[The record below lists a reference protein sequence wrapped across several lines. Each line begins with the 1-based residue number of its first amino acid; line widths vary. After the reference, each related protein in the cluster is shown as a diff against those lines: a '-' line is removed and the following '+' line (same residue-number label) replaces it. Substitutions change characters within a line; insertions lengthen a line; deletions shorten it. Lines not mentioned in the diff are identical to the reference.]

1 MGPNQIYKLL
11 HSKENHQRNEKT
23 VYGKGENICKRCD
36 QQERNFQNIQAPH
49 TAQYIYILKIYSKN
63 RQKTKS
69 TFVQRRHT
77 DGQQTHER
85 CSTSLIVR
93 EIQIKTTVR

>member
-36 QQERNFQNIQAPH
+36 QQEINFQNIQAPH